1 MLRSNPHLI
10 EINTRLWIRTLR
22 EKYSSPEMTVSSIP
36 DEEWLKLKHLGF
48 DAVWLV
54 GVWQCGTM
62 AAEIAKKDAGLIAE
76 AQKLGYD
83 EKNICCSPYAILEYK
98 LDENLGFEWELRALR
113 DKLNSLGLKLFLD
126 FVSNH
131 TAIDNAYRDDCL
143 DCFVRGDENDYAGNP
158 KMFHAIEKEG
168 KKIYVAYGKDPN
180 FPSWYDTAQLNYF
193 NPLTREK
200 MKKEFLKL
208 LDVCDGVR
216 CDMVMLTL
224 NDVHESAWGWLLSKQ
239 GFVKPQTE
247 FWQEVISQAKQLR
260 PDFTL
265 LAEVYW
271 GLEWKLQ
278 QMGFDYTYDKV
289 IYDRLRNMGA
299 DEVRG
304 HLRAERLYQK
314 RSARFIDNHDE
325 TPSISCMGK
334 NKAMAAAV
342 IISTIRGLRFYNDM
356 QLNGISQRIPLQFPL
371 YPAEEIKSMEMEK
384 FYEHLLMIADHPAF
398 HGGEWN
404 LCEPIPLTAQ
414 DKTYRNFIAF
424 TWIQRR
430 TMKIVAVNYSQENS
444 SCLLKVNIKP
454 KGESAVLFEEMSDR
468 FFSFKAQDVSEGLPL
483 ENVPPYGFFVF
494 DCEL

>member
-10 EINTRLWIRTLR
+10 EINTRLWLKNLR
-22 EKYSSPEMTVSSIP
+22 EKYSSPEMTISAIP
-36 DEEWLKLKHLGF
+36 DEEWLNLKHLGF
-48 DAVWLV
+48 DIIWLI
-54 GVWQCGTM
+54 GVWQCGKM
-62 AAEIAKKDAGLIAE
+62 SAEIAKNDAGLIEE
-76 AQKLGYD
+76 AARLGYD
-83 EKNICCSPYAILEYK
+83 REKICCSPYSILEYK
-98 LDENLGFEWELRALR
+98 LDESFGFEWELRALK
-113 DKLNSLGLKLFLD
+113 DKLNSMGLKLFLD

-131 TAIDNAYRDDCL
+131 AAIDRAYDDECL
-143 DCFVRGDENDYAGNP
+143 NCLVLGDEEEYKRNP
-158 KMFHAIEKEG
+158 KMFHVREKDG

-180 FPSWYDTAQLNYF
+180 FPSWYDTVQLNYF
-193 NPLTREK
+193 NPITREK
-200 MKKEFLKL
+200 MKNEFLKL
-208 LDVCDGVR
+208 LELCDGAR

-239 GFVKPQTE
+239 GFSKPQTE
-247 FWQEVISQAKQLR
+247 FWQEVISQAKQIR
-260 PDFTL
+260 PDFVF

-289 IYDRLRNMGA
+289 IYDRLKTMGA
-299 DEVRG
+299 DEIRG

-325 TPSISCMGK
+325 NPSVSSMGK

-356 QLNGISQRIPLQFPL
+356 QLKGSAIRVPLQFTQFDSDSL
-371 YPAEEIKSMEMEK
+371 RNVEMEK
-384 FYEHLLMIADHPAF
+384 FYERLLLTVDHPAF

-404 LCEPIPLTAQ
+404 LCEPLPMNPE
-414 DKTYRNFIAF
+414 DKSYRNFIAF

-430 TMKIVAVNYSQENS
+430 TMKIVAVNYSQETS
-444 SCLLKVNIKP
+444 SCLLKVSVKA
-454 KGESAVLFEEMSDR
+454 KGDSAVLFEEISDR
-468 FFSFKAQDVSEGLPL
+468 FFSFKVEKLESGLPL
-483 ENVPPYGFFVF
+483 ENVPPYGFFIF

>member
-10 EINTRLWIRTLR
+10 EINTRLWLKNLR
-22 EKYSSPEMTVSSIP
+22 EKYSSPEMTISAIP
-36 DEEWLKLKHLGF
+36 DEEWLNLKHLGF
-48 DAVWLV
+48 DIIWLI
-54 GVWQCGTM
+54 GVWQCGKMST
-62 AAEIAKKDAGLIAE
+62 EIAKNDAGLIEE
-76 AQKLGYD
+76 AVRLGYD
-83 EKNICCSPYAILEYK
+83 KEKICCSPYSILEYK
-98 LDENLGFEWELRALR
+98 LDESLGFEWELRALK
-113 DKLNSLGLKLFLD
+113 DKLNSMGLKLFLD

-131 TAIDNAYRDDCL
+131 AAIDRAYDDECINCL
-143 DCFVRGDENDYAGNP
+143 VLGDEEEYKRNP
-158 KMFHAIEKEG
+158 KMFHVREKDG

-180 FPSWYDTAQLNYF
+180 FPSWYDTVQLNYF
-193 NPLTREK
+193 NPITREK
-200 MKKEFLKL
+200 MKNEFLKL
-208 LDVCDGVR
+208 LELCDGAR

-239 GFVKPQTE
+239 GFSKPQTE

-260 PDFTL
+260 PDFVF

-289 IYDRLRNMGA
+289 IYDRLKTMGA
-299 DEVRG
+299 DEIRG

-325 TPSISCMGK
+325 NPSVSSMGK

-356 QLNGISQRIPLQFPL
+356 QLKGSAVRVPLQFAQFDADSL
-371 YPAEEIKSMEMEK
+371 RNVEMEK
-384 FYEHLLMIADHPAF
+384 FYERLLLTVDHPAF

-404 LCEPIPLTAQ
+404 LCEPLPMNPE
-414 DKTYRNFIAF
+414 DKSYRNFIAF

-430 TMKIVAVNYSQENS
+430 TMKIVAVNYSQETS
-444 SCLLKVNIKP
+444 SCLLKVSVKA
-454 KGESAVLFEEMSDR
+454 KGDSAVIFEEISDR
-468 FFSFKAQDVSEGLPL
+468 FFSFKVEKLESGLPL
-483 ENVPPYGFFVF
+483 ENVPPYGFFIF